1 MQSKKAAPGRDDA
14 MIIFDASGSM
24 SGNQTLDIP
33 NSHAPID
40 EARYVLVC
48 SR

>member
-14 MIIFDASGSM
+14 MIVFDASGSM
-24 SGNQTLDIP
+24 SGNQTLGIP

-40 EARYVLVC
+40 EARYALIC